1 MNEYSSNH
9 EQKEAKEQK
18 KRDYINLAKELAEH
32 FEGFSFPGVT
42 PEAYSDLK
50 KVGEEYPE
58 YTTPIDELMEK
69 YRTQGIKVVLGK
81 SPESGNVFILPR
93 DSDDIEMDNISPR
106 QLELYDDMDD
116 DLKRLITLNI
126 ELNNS

>member
-1 MNEYSSNH
+1 MNEYLSNH
-9 EQKEAKEQK
+9 EQNEAKEQN
-18 KRDYINLAKELAEH
+18 KREYISLAKELSDRT
-32 FEGFSFPGVT
+32 EGFPFPGVT
-42 PEAYSDLK
+42 AEAYIDLK
-50 KVGEEYPE
+50 AVGEEYPE

-69 YRTQGIKVVLGK
+69 YRTQGIKVVIGK

-116 DLKRLITLNI
+116 DLIRLITLNI